1 MLYKNYMIGMKH
13 YSDNS
18 VKSLPVSRVNSV
30 VISVKYV
37 S

>member
-1 MLYKNYMIGMKH
+1 MLYEYYMIDMKH

-18 VKSLPVSRVNSV
+18 VKGLPVSRVNSV
-30 VISVKYV
+30 VLSVKYV